1 MNSKIVIFIVQFLL
15 LIKISTS
22 VDISWS
28 EADEVTC
35 QIRDFGGSEPEVDK
49 LIQLINKD
57 EEKYTKVTTLQFVNS
72 HFERLPKILS
82 RKFQNV
88 KKLYVEAV
96 GLTLITRKDL
106 KAFKKL
112 EELHA
117 SYNKLTKFRADLFD
131 FTPNVHSIYFM
142 HNKIN
147 EIDVATIMHLK
158 QLKVLDLRHND
169 CVDKKFKFSSK
180 AEITKFSKEILI
192 HCQSLD
198 VPVNRPRRTIIA
210 AYLLSKYLEEER
222 EEKERKQRENR
233 EWTENYNRQLE
244 EQRRQQEQQR
254 QQQER
259 QRQEQERK
267 RKLEADKRNKIDEEQ
282 RRIQIAT
289 VDKDNRI
296 RELER
301 IINEQSKQ
309 FEIKRQELL
318 IEYLKMLQNYIE
330 KLQAQGTYD
339 KTVIKAKIRITQIR
353 LQKEMQLKYQSIC
366 KEIIDQVLE
375 SFGYTGKYFQL
386 DWILSNCSNFQLF
399 DCINTLLS

>member
-1 MNSKIVIFIVQFLL
+1 MNSRIFIFIVQFLL
-15 LIKISTS
+15 LIKLSTS

-28 EADEVTC
+28 ETDEFTC
-35 QIRDFGGSEPEVDK
+35 QIRDFGGSEPEVEK
-49 LIQLINKD
+49 LLQLINKD
-57 EEKYTKVTTLQFVNS
+57 NEKYTKVTTLQFINS
-72 HFERLPKILS
+72 HFERLPKKLS
-82 RKFQNV
+82 KNFPNV
-88 KKLYVEAV
+88 KKLYIEAV

-106 KAFKKL
+106 KVFKKL

-117 SYNKLTKFRADLFD
+117 NYNKLTKFRADLFD

-147 EIDVATIMHLK
+147 EIDVTTIMHLTH
-158 QLKVLDLRHND
+158 LKVLDLRHND
-169 CVDKKFKFSSK
+169 CVDKKFKFSS
-180 AEITKFSKEILI
+180 ESEVTKFSKEILI
-192 HCQSLD
+192 HCQSPD
-198 VPVNRPRRTIIA
+198 MPVNRPRRTIIA
-210 AYLLSKYLEEER
+210 AYLLAKYLEEKR
-222 EEKERKQRENR
+222 EKKERKERENR
-233 EWTENYNRQLE
+233 EWTEKYNRQIE

-254 QQQER
+254 QQQVR

-267 RKLEADKRNKIDEEQ
+267 RKKLEEDKQNQIHEEQ

-309 FEIKRQELL
+309 FEIQRQELV
-318 IEYLKMLQNYIE
+318 IEYLKMLQKYIE

-339 KTVIKAKIRITQIR
+339 KTSIKAKIRITQIR

-366 KEIIDQVLE
+366 KEIIDQILE
-375 SFGYTGKYFQL
+375 GFGYSGKYF
-386 DWILSNCSNFQLF
+386 
-399 DCINTLLS
+399 